1 MMNART
7 VCLSHAAITAIFLCA
22 ASPALA
28 EIYKWKDADGS
39 VTLSNQPP
47 ADRSKVT
54 ELTKIED
61 INTVPSDQHPK
72 EPLAAQPEIRG
83 TDSTLALP
91 ESVTPELEVPA
102 GKAESASPAPQ
113 LAPAITPTPRPAL
126 VTAPP
131 TTLLQQEPVTLLP
144 RESGAPQR
152 EAEIPPARVIPRS
165 THTEAVQDPCLTS
178 SDPKCYQRNKDR
190 YHPYLGY
197 APGIQ
202 STGTTTE
209 PGAGGVARGGQGAA
223 PNVVAPRSSAH
234 ALPPGS
240 ASPAAVSTAK
250 QPNAMR

>member
-47 ADRSKVT
+47 ADRSKVS
-54 ELTKIED
+54 ELTKVED

-72 EPLAAQPEIRG
+72 EPLAAQPEKRG

-91 ESVTPELEVPA
+91 ESVIPKLEVPA

-113 LAPAITPTPRPAL
+113 LAPAITTTPRPVL
-126 VTAPP
+126 VTAPT

-144 RESGAPQR
+144 REAGALQR
-152 EAEIPPARVIPRS
+152 ESESPPARVIPRS
-165 THTEAVQDPCLTS
+165 RHTEAVQDPCLTS
-178 SDPKCYQRNKDR
+178 SDPRCYQRNKDR
-190 YHPYLGY
+190 YHPHLGY
-197 APGIQ
+197 APGMQ
-202 STGTTTE
+202 STGATTE
-209 PGAGGVARGGQGAA
+209 TGAGGVVGGQMAA
-223 PNVVAPRSSAH
+223 PNLVAPKSSAH

-240 ASPAAVSTAK
+240 TSPAALSTAK